1 MKHSD
6 SLDRQLS
13 KLAAT
18 ALHRTEFESFRSDV
32 WREIRHRQAIKPVTK
47 NDSLWPS
54 LFFDFGTA
62 RLAFSGACVA
72 LAVGVILTMLAMPEV
87 LNSRLAAQT
96 LDLGVFSQ
104 SATGLP
110 SNFVALR
117 K

>member
-6 SLDRQLS
+6 SLDRQLA

-18 ALHRTEFESFRSDV
+18 AQHRTGFESFRSDV
-32 WREIRHRQAIKPVTK
+32 WREIRHRQTVRSIPK

-54 LFFDFGTA
+54 LFFDFGTG
-62 RLAFSGACVA
+62 RLAVSGAFVA
-72 LAVGVILTMLAMPEV
+72 LTVGVILTTLTTPEV
-87 LNSRLAAQT
+87 LNSRLAART

-110 SNFVALR
+110 SNFLALR